1 MFPAAERSAVT
12 LCRSA
17 NCSAVSLIVTFSATV
32 FKLLFASV
40 LARRISERVSAVK
53 SNTAGLTPFVSS
65 LMGADSGHW
74 AWCTDPDF
82 HQDQTSSVT
91 NGKNGAKSLSK
102 VSTAIDKVA

>member
-12 LCRSA
+12 LFRSA
-17 NCSAVSLIVTFSATV
+17 NRSVVSLIVTFSATV

-53 SNTAGLTPFVSS
+53 SNTAGSTPFVSS
-65 LMGADSGHW
+65 LMGADSGHL
-74 AWCTDPDF
+74 AWCIDPDF

-91 NGKNGAKSLSK
+91 NGRNGAKSLSK